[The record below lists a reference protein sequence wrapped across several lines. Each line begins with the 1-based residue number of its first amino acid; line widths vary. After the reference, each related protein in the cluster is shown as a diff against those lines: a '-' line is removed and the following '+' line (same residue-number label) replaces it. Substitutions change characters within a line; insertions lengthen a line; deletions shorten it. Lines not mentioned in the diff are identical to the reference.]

1 MLARGTEI
9 LAEAVAEHSAVPAF
23 ATYNLEMVQA
33 VVAAAERTGRP
44 VIVLAGSSHFNHAG
58 RSALISIALQAARDS
73 TATIGVHLDHC
84 RDLAEIEQC
93 VQAGYSSVMVDG
105 SHLPFEQNVELT
117 CAAVALAHP
126 AGVWVEAELGA
137 VPGDE
142 DVSIDAAPAQ
152 TMTDPLE
159 AADFVE
165 RTGVDALAVAVGNV
179 HGLTTTP
186 VSLDLERLAAIRD
199 AVMVPLVLH
208 GASGLPDEQ
217 LSGAIRCDVAK
228 ININTELRQAYLAA
242 VVSVLPSVLATHDSV
257 ALWRAGREAVTTAA
271 VRSIYTL
278 ASSNQRVANTS

>member
-126 AGVWVEAELGA
+126 AGAWVEAELGA

-179 HGLTTTP
+179 HGLTTSP

-208 GASGLPDEQ
+208 GASGLPEEQ
-217 LSGAIRCDVAK
+217 LSGAIRCGVAK
-228 ININTELRQAYLAA
+228 ININAELRQAYLVA

-257 ALWRAGREAVTTAA
+257 ALWNAGREAVTTAA
-271 VRSIYTL
+271 VRSIDTL
-278 ASSNQRVANTS
+278 ASSHQRVANTS